1 MREAAPI
8 SHGPMRMQEERKF
21 GGQEIDRSTPV
32 SQREYMALA
41 EEIHARAPHLPPI
54 FCGFAACIDRIC
66 DLDTVLS
73 ALEAHGDKPQSG
85 LRERLVA
92 NASAGSG
99 GEFDADWP
107 DGARVFADIQSVRTL
122 PGGSSTQVAQQL
134 AIAGAKPLL
143 ALERRDP
150 VLLDLLHPNIQ
161 FAPLDET
168 TARRQAQLPVATHQ
182 IIEFSPAQQ
191 AVQSPRADRII
202 LRFSNDRFEFDEA
215 FAVFSRA
222 AAGGAGAAMLSG
234 FNALERDEFDR
245 ALTWSRRLASA
256 WKDAGVPL
264 IHLELADFASPDD
277 RQRLLEAFGGICNS
291 VGMNV
296 AELAELAPVAAV
308 DEASVPAAMLGIAG
322 DLQLDRVNVHADRWA
337 ISLTHAD
344 PETELKAISYGC
356 YAASARAHAGYAVDP
371 ATASLTAALR
381 PSPWPSIRPAAH
393 GGHFVSCPTPHLA
406 QPTTTIGLGDSFL
419 AGTLAFLAGAPGT
432 NPVLN

>member
-1 MREAAPI
+1 MMREAAPI

-21 GGQEIDRSTPV
+21 GGRGIDRSTPV
-32 SQREYMALA
+32 SQREYKALA

-168 TARRQAQLPVATHQ
+168 TARRQV
-182 IIEFSPAQQ
+182 E
-191 AVQSPRADRII
+191 RA
-202 LRFSNDRFEFDEA
+202 S
-215 FAVFSRA
+215 
-222 AAGGAGAAMLSG
+222 
-234 FNALERDEFDR
+234 
-245 ALTWSRRLASA
+245 
-256 WKDAGVPL
+256 
-264 IHLELADFASPDD
+264 
-277 RQRLLEAFGGICNS
+277 
-291 VGMNV
+291 
-296 AELAELAPVAAV
+296 
-308 DEASVPAAMLGIAG
+308 
-322 DLQLDRVNVHADRWA
+322 
-337 ISLTHAD
+337 
-344 PETELKAISYGC
+344 
-356 YAASARAHAGYAVDP
+356 
-371 ATASLTAALR
+371 
-381 PSPWPSIRPAAH
+381 
-393 GGHFVSCPTPHLA
+393 
-406 QPTTTIGLGDSFL
+406 
-419 AGTLAFLAGAPGT
+419 
-432 NPVLN
+432 